1 MKWTDGIRIALASLF
16 ENPLRS
22 FLTLLGISISVTAV
36 ILVVS
41 VIQGLDLYVANTV
54 SELGPDVL
62 SVSRF
67 GIMKNR
73 DAGMRAARRN
83 KRLRGDDVEVIRR
96 KATLLKRIG
105 ESRSRGGMVRFRSE
119 RIDDVTIRGITAEVQ
134 EIEALEMAEGRTLV
148 PAETQSASYSCV
160 LGYDVAQELFFP
172 LDPIGRDVQIWGRSF
187 HVVGVAAK
195 RGSAFGQSR
204 DIFVLIPLANFEKIH
219 GERGALSITAQAVS
233 PDRLN
238 DAVEEVRGIM
248 RIRNQLSPSDDDN
261 FAISTSAGIMGV
273 WRSLTSM
280 IFGVAVFVVS
290 ISLVV
295 GGIVIMNIMLLTVV
309 ERTREIGVRKAI
321 GARNRDIRFQ
331 FMVES
336 VFLCA
341 FGGLLGVLMGW
352 LLSWLVRTYT
362 PLPTSFPLWAPV
374 LAVFITSAVGIFFG
388 IYPARQA
395 AKLDPIEAL
404 RAQTT

>member
-1 MKWTDGIRIALASLF
+1 MKWTDGVRISVASLF

-41 VIQGLDLYVANTV
+41 VIQGLDLYVASTV
-54 SELGPDVL
+54 SELGSDSL
-62 SVSRF
+62 AVSRF
-67 GIMKNR
+67 GIMKNHSEWLK
-73 DAGMRAARRN
+73 AARRN
-83 KRLRGDDVEVIRR
+83 KPLRNDDAEAIRR
-96 KATLLKRIG
+96 KAHLIKRVGI
-105 ESRSRGGMVRFRSE
+105 SRDHGAMVRFRSE
-119 RIDDVTIRGITAEVQ
+119 RISDVKVRGVTSEVQ
-134 EIEALEMAEGRTLV
+134 EIESLEIEEGRTLV
-148 PAETQSASYSCV
+148 PAETETASYACV
-160 LGYDVAQELFFP
+160 LGYDVAQELFSP
-172 LDPIGRDVQIWGRSF
+172 LDPIGRKVQMWGRSF
-187 HVVGVAAK
+187 RVVGVAAK

-219 GERGALSITAQAVS
+219 GDHGALTIVAQAVS
-233 PDRLN
+233 PALLT
-238 DAVEEVRGIM
+238 DAEEEVRGIM
-248 RIRNQLSPSDDDN
+248 RTRHQLRPSDEDN
-261 FAISTSAGIMGV
+261 FGIFTSAGVMGI

-295 GGIVIMNIMLLTVV
+295 GGIVIMNIMLLSVV

-336 VFLCA
+336 MFLCA

-352 LLSWLVRTYT
+352 ALAWGVRTYT
-362 PLPTSFPLWAPV
+362 PLPSSFPLWAPV
-374 LAVFITSAVGIFFG
+374 LAVFITSTVGIFFG

>member
-1 MKWTDGIRIALASLF
+1 MKRMDGIRIAVSSLF

-41 VIQGLDLYVANTV
+41 VIQGLDLYVASTV
-54 SELGPDVL
+54 SELGSDSL
-62 SVSRF
+62 AVSRF
-67 GIMKNR
+67 GIMKNHTEWVK
-73 DAGMRAARRN
+73 AARRN
-83 KRLRGDDVEVIRR
+83 KPLRNEDGEAIRR
-96 KATLLKRIG
+96 KAHLIKRVG
-105 ESRSRGGMVRFRSE
+105 LSREHGGMARFRSE
-119 RIDDVTIRGITAEVQ
+119 RINDVNVRGITADVQ
-134 EIEALEMAEGRTLV
+134 EIESLEIEEGRTLV
-148 PAETQSASYSCV
+148 PAETETASYACV
-160 LGYDVAQELFFP
+160 LGYEVAQQLFAP
-172 LDPIGRDVQIWGRSF
+172 LDPVGRSIQIWGRSF
-187 HVVGVAAK
+187 RVVGVAAK
-195 RGSAFGQSR
+195 RGSSFGQSR
-204 DIFVLIPLANFEKIH
+204 DVFILIPLTNFEKIH
-219 GERGALSITAQAVS
+219 GDHGRVTILAQAVS
-233 PDRLN
+233 PARLE

-248 RIRNQLSPSDDDN
+248 RIRHQLKPSDDDN
-261 FAISTSAGIMGV
+261 FGILTSAGVMGI

-321 GARNRDIRFQ
+321 GARNCDIRFQ

-336 VFLCA
+336 IFLCA

-352 LLSWLVRTYT
+352 ALSWAVRTYT
-362 PLPTSFPLWAPV
+362 PLPCRFPLWAPV